1 MQHSFSLT
9 HGFYLDKI
17 SFCMRTHI
25 LSPKRVPLLNNTDT
39 ETDWQVLLNMT
50 RSSGTA
56 NFEDSRRIRS
66 KSGLERFLD
75 RMNKQEQGSREYAY
89 LSRRIILE
97 KGKARPSLRQLKP
110 TGSFRDYLDR
120 TSLGEKEL
128 DGEKWSSSRSQHS
141 HRRSAYGSRYHLPP
155 SIMKVRTLD
164 SSLRSG
170 DQLDKSVSEHRRML
184 RRACRTYSSI
194 TCSLS
199 SSVTSDMSLEN
210 AVAAIEEDGVRHST
224 RRSTRSDGSD
234 NSRRSVS
241 FQSVKIRE
249 YPIMLGENPAV
260 SSGNAITIG
269 WDPIA
274 ERSVEIEIDDYEL
287 SRGERRTPEQIILPL
302 KVRDLMLRE
311 GGFTTSQMVRAEK
324 EINLVRRR
332 RKQTAKRQYMAR
344 LEEIREVAVGAVQ
357 KRLRGGSL
365 KEREL
370 MVASQEAEKN
380 ASKERALLWELEHR
394 LASSF
399 GSSIPGGR
407 ELEAPMAQIVIT
419 EENESAEMASL
430 DVALSET
437 NGTRIAETDTEG
449 FQRKEQKVK
458 KVHDIN
464 VPRSSHSALKPVSL
478 QRVPKAA

>member
-1 MQHSFSLT
+1 
-9 HGFYLDKI
+9 
-17 SFCMRTHI
+17 
-25 LSPKRVPLLNNTDT
+25 
-39 ETDWQVLLNMT
+39 
-50 RSSGTA
+50 
-56 NFEDSRRIRS
+56 
-66 KSGLERFLD
+66 
-75 RMNKQEQGSREYAY
+75 
-89 LSRRIILE
+89 
-97 KGKARPSLRQLKP
+97 
-110 TGSFRDYLDR
+110 
-120 TSLGEKEL
+120 
-128 DGEKWSSSRSQHS
+128 
-141 HRRSAYGSRYHLPP
+141 
-155 SIMKVRTLD
+155 
-164 SSLRSG
+164 
-170 DQLDKSVSEHRRML
+170 
-184 RRACRTYSSI
+184 
-194 TCSLS
+194 
-199 SSVTSDMSLEN
+199 
-210 AVAAIEEDGVRHST
+210 
-224 RRSTRSDGSD
+224 
-234 NSRRSVS
+234 
-241 FQSVKIRE
+241 
-249 YPIMLGENPAV
+249 MLGENPAV